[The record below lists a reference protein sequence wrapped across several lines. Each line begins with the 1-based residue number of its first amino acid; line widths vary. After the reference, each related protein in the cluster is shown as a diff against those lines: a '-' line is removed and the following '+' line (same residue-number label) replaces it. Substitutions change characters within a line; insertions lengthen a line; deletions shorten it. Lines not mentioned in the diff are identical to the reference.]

1 LVTIPLT
8 GPVSAPMLV
17 YDIGSKA
24 YGGASAGVKDDTAR
38 AARMIAAALSEYLAR
53 RGFIPKSSELKAK
66 RDWRDS
72 FTIPQHPLSR

>member
-1 LVTIPLT
+1 
-8 GPVSAPMLV
+8 
-17 YDIGSKA
+17 
-24 YGGASAGVKDDTAR
+24 VKDDTAR
-38 AARMIAAALSEYLAR
+38 TARMIAAALSEYLAR